1 MKSEQNW
8 LIHFFSIITILGIFV
23 ITSLILTNAGMHSY
37 KNIVIANNNNFQLRT
52 SLSYVATKV
61 RQSDG
66 IDSVSLLELEGQTA
80 LILKEE
86 IEGEGY
92 VTCIYYYDG
101 YLYELFQSEGMEYD
115 IVSGTRLMEISEFY
129 MEETEDGMLQ
139 FTAKNKAG
147 DMEQLLL
154 SLRSGR

>member
-61 RQSDG
+61 RQSDH
-66 IDSVSLLELEGQTA
+66 IDSVSLLELEGQNA

-115 IVSGTRLMEISEFY
+115 LVSGTRLMEISEFY
-129 MEETEDGMLQ
+129 MKETEDGMLQ

>member
-61 RQSDG
+61 RQSDH
-66 IDSVSLLELEGQTA
+66 IDSVSLLELEGQNA

-115 IVSGTRLMEISEFY
+115 LVSGTRLMEISEFY